1 MSSQFKKFSC
11 LSEAV
16 EHKACCGDF
25 DECLRALHTGTR
37 DPCSIARLRPSQ
49 TRLRS
54 TIHVRPAILNAR
66 CRRLTICSFQP
77 SWRNRW
83 CASSAL
89 WCPASA
95 MTVRMFG
102 NNGLRPP
109 SNRAAAFRSEMSAGS
124 TLHAISSPKVCTKTW
139 RLRPFTRLCA
149 SNPRNAAAFCGLYRL
164 TVQ

>member
-54 TIHVRPAILNAR
+54 TIHVRPVILAVVFTDLPSIMSTEGQAAR
-66 CRRLTICSFQP
+66 PACRR
-77 SWRNRW
+77 
-83 CASSAL
+83 
-89 WCPASA
+89 
-95 MTVRMFG
+95 
-102 NNGLRPP
+102 
-109 SNRAAAFRSEMSAGS
+109 
-124 TLHAISSPKVCTKTW
+124 VC
-139 RLRPFTRLCA
+139 
-149 SNPRNAAAFCGLYRL
+149 
-164 TVQ
+164 